1 MQFIHFIRVCF
12 KEYFRVSNMFQISKK
27 SEILT
32 TKINF
37 RYKNDQKLIIIRLE
51 TKDILYLFI
60 CNNNNNEDNSTSIA
74 LKKSKHEKHRIVKF
88 F

>member
-1 MQFIHFIRVCF
+1 
-12 KEYFRVSNMFQISKK
+12 MFQISKK

-88 F
+88 FYSAVW

>member
-1 MQFIHFIRVCF
+1 
-12 KEYFRVSNMFQISKK
+12 MFQISKK

-51 TKDILYLFI
+51 TKDILSIYI
-60 CNNNNNEDNSTSIA
+60 CNNNNEDNSTSIA

-88 F
+88 FYSAVW